1 MKLTILYDNEA
12 FLEGLKAKWGF
23 SCLIEEGG
31 KKILFDTGANGP
43 ILLENM
49 EKMRIDP
56 AGIDIIFISHSHWD
70 HIGGL
75 SDLLHINR
83 KAELYLPFH
92 FNKESGL
99 PVLYLDILKD
109 CLEGN
114 KVVVSKEGAKIADNV
129 YTTGILTNNEQS
141 LIIRTEKG
149 LVVVVGCAHSGI
161 DEILDS
167 ASKYGKLYALIGGS
181 MASWTLNYWRKL
193 NFSAPLIVLNIKK
206 G

>member
-1 MKLTILYDNEA
+1 
-12 FLEGLKAKWGF
+12 
-23 SCLIEEGG
+23 
-31 KKILFDTGANGP
+31 
-43 ILLENM
+43 
-49 EKMRIDP
+49 MRIDP

-167 ASKYGKLYALIGGS
+167 ASKYGKLYALIGGFHGF
-181 MASWTLNYWRKL
+181 MDFELLEEIELLCPTHCTQY
-193 NFSAPLIVLNIKK
+193 KK
-206 G
+206 GIISLYPDKCIPGGAGKVIEI